1 MMDNAQQPRFLIVF
15 IMKGYG
21 MFSVMDYRCVV
32 ALSEEKS
39 FSLASEVLGIS
50 QPALTARLRRI
61 EENLGVRLFE
71 RGRRGAQATPAGD
84 AFTDAARRI
93 IDMADRSVEAA
104 RDADRGLGQF
114 LRIGMTQ
121 IAAVQVVVPIL
132 KTFRAENTFAR
143 VRLTESISSIL
154 EAQVEQNLIDVAF
167 LHPPIHQA
175 GLSELLLMSR
185 RLVKYDAMASPHDR
199 PPMIRYTRRDA
210 PVLVAELDRQEPGGV
225 EANALAEVDT
235 AIGAIVMSHAGYGP
249 FVVPEDFPSPFK
261 RSSNCLDGSPLK
273 TELGTSI
280 VWRSL
285 DRRPMVRALLDICQ
299 RS

>member
-1 MMDNAQQPRFLIVF
+1 
-15 IMKGYG
+15 

-32 ALSEEKS
+32 ALSEERS
-39 FSLASEVLGIS
+39 FSQASVVLGIS

-71 RGRRGAQATPAGD
+71 RGRRGATPTPAGD
-84 AFTDAARRI
+84 AFTDAARGI

-104 RDADRGLGQF
+104 RDADRGLGQY
-114 LRIGMTQ
+114 LRVGMTQ
-121 IAAVQVVVPIL
+121 IAAVQVAVPIL
-132 KTFRAENTFAR
+132 KAFREEHSFAR
-143 VRLTESISSIL
+143 VRLTESITSNL

-167 LHPPIHQA
+167 LHPPIHQS
-175 GLSELLLMSR
+175 GLSEIPLMSQ
-185 RLVKYDAMASPHDR
+185 RLVKYDATAAPHDR
-199 PPMIRYTRRDA
+199 PPTIRYTRRDA
-210 PVLVAELDRQEPGGV
+210 PVLVAELDRQEPDGV
-225 EANALAEVDT
+225 EADALAEVDT

-261 RSSNCLDGSPLK
+261 RSGTCLDGSPLE
-273 TELGTSI
+273 TELGTSV

-285 DRRPMVRALLDICQ
+285 DRRPMVRALLDICL

>member
-1 MMDNAQQPRFLIVF
+1 
-15 IMKGYG
+15 

-39 FSLASEVLGIS
+39 FSQASEVLGVS

-71 RGRRGAQATPAGD
+71 RGRRGAEPTPAGD
-84 AFTDAARRI
+84 AFIEAARRI
-93 IDMADRSVEAA
+93 IDMADRSVEVA
-104 RDADRGLGQF
+104 RDADRGLGQH

-132 KTFRAENTFAR
+132 KVFREENAFAR
-143 VRLTESISSIL
+143 VRLTESISSTL

-167 LHPPIHQA
+167 LHPPVHQA
-175 GLSELLLMSR
+175 GLSELPLMSQ

-199 PPMIRYTRRDA
+199 PPTIRYTRRDA
-210 PVLVAELDRQEPGGV
+210 PVLVAELDRQEPDGV
-225 EANALAEVDT
+225 EADALAEVDT

-249 FVVPEDFPSPFK
+249 AVIPEDFPSPFK
-261 RSSNCLDGSPLK
+261 RTETCLDGAPLNA
-273 TELGTSI
+273 ELGTSI

-285 DRRPMVRALLDICQ
+285 DRRPTVRALLDICR

>member
-1 MMDNAQQPRFLIVF
+1 
-15 IMKGYG
+15 

-39 FSLASEVLGIS
+39 VSQASTVLGLS

-71 RGRRGAQATPAGD
+71 RGRRGADPTPAGE

-93 IDMADRSVEAA
+93 IDMADRSVEIA
-104 RDADRGLGQF
+104 RDADRGLGQH

-132 KTFRAENTFAR
+132 KTFRTENVFAR
-143 VRLTESISSIL
+143 VRLTESISSVL

-175 GLSELLLMSR
+175 GLSEIQLMSQ
-185 RLVKYDAMASPHDR
+185 RLVKFDATASPHDR
-199 PPMIRYTRRDA
+199 PPTIRYTRRDA
-210 PVLVAELDRQEPGGV
+210 PVLVAELDRDEPNGV
-225 EANALAEVDT
+225 DADALAEVDT
-235 AIGAIVMSHAGYGP
+235 ALGAIVMSHAGYGP

-261 RSSNCLDGSPLK
+261 PLETYRDGLPLK
-273 TELGTSI
+273 TELGTSV

-285 DRRPMVRALLDICQ
+285 DRRPMVRTLLDICR

>member
-1 MMDNAQQPRFLIVF
+1 
-15 IMKGYG
+15 

-39 FSLASEVLGIS
+39 FSQAAEVLGIS

-71 RGRRGAQATPAGD
+71 RGRRGAEPTPAGD

-93 IDMADRSVEAA
+93 IEMADRSVEVA
-104 RDADRGLGQF
+104 RDAERGLGQH

-132 KTFRAENTFAR
+132 KAFREENAFAR
-143 VRLTESISSIL
+143 VRLTESISSTL

-167 LHPPIHQA
+167 LHPPVHQA
-175 GLSELLLMSR
+175 GLSEIPLLSQ
-185 RLVKYDAMASPHDR
+185 RLVKYDATATPHNR
-199 PPMIRYTRRDA
+199 PPTIRYTRRDA
-210 PVLVAELDRQEPGGV
+210 PVLVAELDRDQPDGV
-225 EANALAEVDT
+225 EVDALAEVDT

-249 FVVPEDFPSPFK
+249 FIVPEGFPSPFK
-261 RSSNCLDGSPLK
+261 RSETCLDGAPLK

-285 DRRPMVRALLDICQ
+285 DRRPMVSALLDICR